1 MTISAIRS
9 LLNTAAAK
17 HGIKISLKV
26 GSAREED
33 AEAALAE
40 PQAEA

>member
-1 MTISAIRS
+1 
-9 LLNTAAAK
+9 LNTAAAK

-33 AEAALAE
+33 AEAAAAAE
-40 PQAEA
+40 